1 MWLSLE
7 EASKELKVEKRRIRE
22 LLKNEK
28 LEGHFTGAVGW
39 IIDKESVDSY
49 KINKNIGG
57 RPKKPKRPY
66 HRKHQPEQTIDTT
79 SPSDSHQP
87 RLQEK
92 EETKEKERG
101 I

>member
-22 LLKNEK
+22 LLNKEK
-28 LEGHFTGAVGW
+28 LEGHYTGAVGW
-39 IIDKESVDSY
+39 IIDKESVDRY
-49 KINKNIGG
+49 KHHKDKGG
-57 RPKKPKRPY
+57 RPRKEKRPY
-66 HRKHQPEQTIDTT
+66 HRKHQPEQSTDTT
-79 SPSDSHQP
+79 SPSASPQP

-101 I
+101 